1 MKLKLKR
8 VYFNDKYTIGKLYI
22 CDEYFCDTIEDVNR
36 DLNKD
41 GDLNDPGESK
51 IMHKTAIPCGSY
63 KVVVNL
69 SNRFKRLLPLLIDVP
84 HFDGIRIHNGVD
96 ETSSSGCI
104 IVGKN
109 TEVGKLTKSREY
121 MNLLTDKLLS
131 EQSKGI
137 TITIDVI

>member
-109 TEVGKLTKSREY
+109 TEIGKLTKSREY

-131 EQSKGI
+131 EQSKGVA
-137 TITIDVI
+137 ITIDVI

>member
-51 IMHKTAIPCGSY
+51 IMHKTAIPFGSY

-131 EQSKGI
+131 GQSKGI

>member
-51 IMHKTAIPCGSY
+51 IMHKTAIPFGSY

>member
-109 TEVGKLTKSREY
+109 TEIGKLTKSREY

-131 EQSKGI
+131 EQSKGMAI
-137 TITIDVI
+137 AIDVI

>member
-109 TEVGKLTKSREY
+109 TEIGKLTKSREY

-137 TITIDVI
+137 AITIDVI

>member
-109 TEVGKLTKSREY
+109 TETGKLTKSREY

-131 EQSKGI
+131 EQSKGVA
-137 TITIDVI
+137 ITIDVI